1 MPILNTKF
9 HQITIN
15 ERPKRASK
23 IKANEVYKMN
33 EPRVNQENKRVN
45 LINSLS
51 LLLTLPIPLT
61 MFKHTMAKTNGPMTK
76 DI

>member
-1 MPILNTKF
+1 
-9 HQITIN
+9 
-15 ERPKRASK
+15 
-23 IKANEVYKMN
+23 MN